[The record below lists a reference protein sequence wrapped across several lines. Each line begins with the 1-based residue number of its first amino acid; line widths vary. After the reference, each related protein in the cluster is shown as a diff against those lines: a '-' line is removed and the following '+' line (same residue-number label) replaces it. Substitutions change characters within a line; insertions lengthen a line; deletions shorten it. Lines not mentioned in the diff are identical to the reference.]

1 MEGQR
6 TCYHVVHLIQNNSF
20 VEINIDND
28 QQPTHAW
35 QCKNATNKKNFIGG
49 IVTSIG
55 FVIKG

>member
-1 MEGQR
+1 
-6 TCYHVVHLIQNNSF
+6 

-35 QCKNATNKKNFIGG
+35 QCINATNKKNFIGG

-55 FVIKG
+55 FVIEG